1 MAKSIILTLV
11 TLLID
16 RDASTKLPTT
26 VPEYEQSILEEIYG
40 EELVTELETK
50 DVVVDDFDLGIAFA
64 GLVKKY
70 GGNAD
75 SDTARARY
83 FNRERDLAK
92 FIDSRQPTAAKAAA
106 KAPAASPAPAKTAA
120 EKVADKA
127 AAKAAAKAAKDA
139 PPATDFAEL
148 LAGDVAS
155 ITEKLKDLTDAD
167 LVAIEAA
174 ETEGQARED
183 LLAAIDDESE
193 SRKQ

>member
-1 MAKSIILTLV
+1 MAKTITLITFV

-26 VPEYEQSILEEIYG
+26 VPDYEQSILEEIYG
-40 EELVTELETK
+40 EELVSELSTEEVK
-50 DVVVDDFDLGIAFA
+50 VEDFDVGIAFA

-75 SDTARARY
+75 SDAARARY

-92 FIDSRQPTAAKAAA
+92 FIDNRQPKAGKAAPATTAAPKTAAERKAEKKAAEAAA
-106 KAPAASPAPAKTAA
+106 KAG
-120 EKVADKA
+120 
-127 AAKAAAKAAKDA
+127 KDA
-139 PPATDFAEL
+139 PAPDFTEL
-148 LAGDVAS
+148 LAGDVEAIS
-155 ITEKLKDLTDAD
+155 SKLKDLSDAD

>member
-1 MAKSIILTLV
+1 MAKIISLTLV

-16 RDASTKLPTT
+16 RDASTKLPTS

-40 EELVTELETK
+40 EELVTELSTEE
-50 DVVVDDFDLGIAFA
+50 VVLEDFDVGTAFA

-92 FIDSRQPTAAKAAA
+92 FIENRQPKTGKAASTVT
-106 KAPAASPAPAKTAA
+106 APPKTAA
-120 EKVADKA
+120 EKKAEKKAAEA
-127 AAKAAAKAAKDA
+127 AAKAEKAASTV
-139 PPATDFAEL
+139 TDFTGL

-155 ITEKLKDLTDAD
+155 ITEKLKDLNDAD

>member
-1 MAKSIILTLV
+1 MAKSISLIFV

-40 EELVTELETK
+40 EELVTELSTEE
-50 DVVVDDFDLGIAFA
+50 VQVDDFDVGIAFA

-75 SDTARARY
+75 SDAARARY
-83 FNRERDLAK
+83 FNRERDLEK
-92 FIDSRQPTAAKAAA
+92 FIGNRQPKAG
-106 KAPAASPAPAKTAA
+106 KSAPATAPAKTAA
-120 EKVADKA
+120 EKKAAEA
-127 AAKAAAKAAKDA
+127 AAKAGKSA
-139 PPATDFAEL
+139 PAATDFAEL

-155 ITEKLKDLTDAD
+155 ITVKLKDLTDAD

>member
-1 MAKSIILTLV
+1 MANSIILTFV

-26 VPEYEQSILEEIYG
+26 VPEFEQSILEEIYG

-50 DVVVDDFDLGIAFA
+50 DVQIEDFDVGTAFA

-75 SDTARARY
+75 SDAARARY

-92 FIDSRQPTAAKAAA
+92 FIDSRQPSAAKAAA
-106 KAPAASPAPAKTAA
+106 KAPALTAA
-120 EKVADKA
+120 EKK
-127 AAKAAAKAAKDA
+127 AAKAAAKAGKDT

-155 ITEKLKDLTDAD
+155 ITEKLKDLSDAD

>member
-1 MAKSIILTLV
+1 MAKTITLTLV

-50 DVVVDDFDLGIAFA
+50 DIEVEDFDAGIAFA

-70 GGNAD
+70 GGNSD

-83 FNRERDLAK
+83 FNRQRDLEK
-92 FIDSRQPTAAKAAA
+92 FIDSRQPSTAKAAA
-106 KAPAASPAPAKTAA
+106 KATTSAPAKTAA
-120 EKVADKA
+120 EKKA
-127 AAKAAAKAAKDA
+127 EKDAAKAAAKAGKDA
-139 PPATDFAEL
+139 AVATDFTEL

-155 ITEKLKDLTDAD
+155 ITEKLKDLSDAD

-174 ETEGQARED
+174 ETEGQGRED
-183 LLAAIDDESE
+183 VLAAIDDESE

>member
-1 MAKSIILTLV
+1 MAKTITLTLV

-40 EELVTELETK
+40 EELVTELSTEE
-50 DVVVDDFDLGIAFA
+50 VQVDDFDVGIAFA

-75 SDTARARY
+75 SDAARARY
-83 FNRERDLAK
+83 FNRERDLEK
-92 FIDSRQPTAAKAAA
+92 FIGNRQPKAG
-106 KAPAASPAPAKTAA
+106 KDAPAAAPAKTAA
-120 EKVADKA
+120 EKKAEKKAAEA
-127 AAKAAAKAAKDA
+127 AAKAGKDA
-139 PPATDFAEL
+139 PAATDFAEL

>member
-1 MAKSIILTLV
+1 MAKSIILTFV

-26 VPEYEQSILEEIYG
+26 VPEFEQSILEEIYG

-50 DVVVDDFDLGIAFA
+50 DMEVADFDVGAAFA

-75 SDTARARY
+75 SDAARARY
-83 FNRERDLAK
+83 FNRQRDLEK
-92 FIDSRQPTAAKAAA
+92 FIDARQPAAA
-106 KAPAASPAPAKTAA
+106 KSAGKPEVQKSAPKAPAKSAGKKIQAA
-120 EKVADKA
+120 PKLI
-127 AAKAAAKAAKDA
+127 
-139 PPATDFAEL
+139 DFTEL

-155 ITEKLKDLTDAD
+155 ITEKLKDLSDAD

-174 ETEGQARED
+174 EAEGQGRED

>member
-1 MAKSIILTLV
+1 MAKIITLTLV

-40 EELVTELETK
+40 EELVTELSTEE
-50 DVVVDDFDLGIAFA
+50 VVLEDFDVGTAFA

-92 FIDSRQPTAAKAAA
+92 FIESRQPKAGKAASTVT
-106 KAPAASPAPAKTAA
+106 APPKTAA
-120 EKVADKA
+120 EKKAEKKAAEA
-127 AAKAAAKAAKDA
+127 AAKTGKAASTV
-139 PPATDFAEL
+139 TDFTEL

>member
-1 MAKSIILTLV
+1 MAKIITLTLV

-26 VPEYEQSILEEIYG
+26 VPEFEQSILEEIYG
-40 EELVTELETK
+40 EELVTELSTEE
-50 DVVVDDFDLGIAFA
+50 VQVDDFDVGIAFA

-92 FIDSRQPTAAKAAA
+92 FIDSRQPSAAKAAA
-106 KAPAASPAPAKTAA
+106 KAVAAAPAKTAA
-120 EKVADKA
+120 EKKA
-127 AAKAAAKAAKDA
+127 EKEAVKAAAKAAKDA
-139 PPATDFAEL
+139 PPATDFTEL
-148 LAGDVAS
+148 LAGDVPS

>member
-1 MAKSIILTLV
+1 MANKTIILTLV

-26 VPEYEQSILEEIYG
+26 VPEYEQAILEEIYG
-40 EELVTELETK
+40 VELVAEMSTEEVQLE
-50 DVVVDDFDLGIAFA
+50 DFDVGVAFA

-75 SDTARARY
+75 SDAARARY
-83 FNRERDLAK
+83 FNRERDLEK
-92 FIDSRQPTAAKAAA
+92 FISNRQPSGAKAAGKATGPTAAEKKAAKAAG
-106 KAPAASPAPAKTAA
+106 KAS
-120 EKVADKA
+120 
-127 AAKAAAKAAKDA
+127 KDA
-139 PPATDFAEL
+139 PPATDFTEL
-148 LAGDVAS
+148 LAGDAAS

>member
-1 MAKSIILTLV
+1 M
-11 TLLID
+11 
-16 RDASTKLPTT
+16 
-26 VPEYEQSILEEIYG
+26 
-40 EELVTELETK
+40 TELATK
-50 DVVVDDFDLGIAFA
+50 DIEVEDFDLGIAFA

-92 FIDSRQPTAAKAAA
+92 FIDSRQPSAAKAAA
-106 KAPAASPAPAKTAA
+106 KPQVLTAA
-120 EKVADKA
+120 EKK
-127 AAKAAAKAAKDA
+127 AAKAAAKAAEDA
-139 PPATDFAEL
+139 PPAVDFTEL
-148 LAGDVAS
+148 LAGDVDS
-155 ITEKLKDLTDAD
+155 ITAKLKDLSYAD

>member
-1 MAKSIILTLV
+1 MAKSITLTLV

-50 DVVVDDFDLGIAFA
+50 DIEVEDFDLGIAFA

-92 FIDSRQPTAAKAAA
+92 FIDSRQPSAAKAAA
-106 KAPAASPAPAKTAA
+106 KTSAPAPAKTAT
-120 EKVADKA
+120 EKAADKA

-139 PPATDFAEL
+139 PPATDFADL
-148 LAGDVAS
+148 LAGDVEA
-155 ITEKLKDLTDAD
+155 ITAKLKDLSDAD
-167 LVAIEAA
+167 LVTAGRC
-174 ETEGQARED
+174 TPG
-183 LLAAIDDESE
+183 LAH
-193 SRKQ
+193 R

>member
-1 MAKSIILTLV
+1 MSKSIILTLV

-26 VPEYEQSILEEIYG
+26 VPDYEQSILEEIYG

-50 DVVVDDFDLGIAFA
+50 DVEVNDFDVGIAFA

-75 SDTARARY
+75 SDAARARY

-92 FIDSRQPTAAKAAA
+92 FIDNRQPKAGKADKVAAA
-106 KAPAASPAPAKTAA
+106 TTVPPKTAA
-120 EKVADKA
+120 EKKAEKKAAEA
-127 AAKAAAKAAKDA
+127 AAKASKEAPAA
-139 PPATDFAEL
+139 DFTEL
-148 LAGDVAS
+148 LSGDVES
-155 ITEKLKDLTDAD
+155 ITQQLKDLSDAD

>member
-1 MAKSIILTLV
+1 MAKTISLIFV

-40 EELVTELETK
+40 EELVTELSTEE
-50 DVVVDDFDLGIAFA
+50 VQVDDFDVGIAFA

-92 FIDSRQPTAAKAAA
+92 FIDSRQPSAAKVAGKAPAPTAAEKKAAKAAG
-106 KAPAASPAPAKTAA
+106 KAG
-120 EKVADKA
+120 
-127 AAKAAAKAAKDA
+127 KDA
-139 PPATDFAEL
+139 PAATDFAEL
-148 LAGDVAS
+148 LSSDVAS
-155 ITEKLKDLTDAD
+155 ITEKLKGLSDAD

>member
-1 MAKSIILTLV
+1 MAKTTILTLV

-26 VPEYEQSILEEIYG
+26 VPDYEQSILEEIYG

-50 DVVVDDFDLGIAFA
+50 DITVEDFDIGAAFA

-75 SDTARARY
+75 SDAARARH

-92 FIDSRQPTAAKAAA
+92 FIDNRQPKAGKAAPA
-106 KAPAASPAPAKTAA
+106 TGAPPKTAA
-120 EKVADKA
+120 EKKADKKA
-127 AAKAAAKAAKDA
+127 AEAKAGKAA
-139 PPATDFAEL
+139 PATDFTEL
-148 LAGDVAS
+148 LAGDVES
-155 ITEKLKDLTDAD
+155 ITAKLKDLTDAD

>member
-1 MAKSIILTLV
+1 MANKTIILTLV

-50 DVVVDDFDLGIAFA
+50 DVEVEDFDLGIAFA

-92 FIDSRQPTAAKAAA
+92 FIESRQPKTGKAASTVT
-106 KAPAASPAPAKTAA
+106 APPKTAA
-120 EKVADKA
+120 EKKAEKKAAEA
-127 AAKAAAKAAKDA
+127 AAKAEKAASTV
-139 PPATDFAEL
+139 TDFTEL

>member
-1 MAKSIILTLV
+1 MSKTIILTLV

-50 DVVVDDFDLGIAFA
+50 EVELANFDVGTAFA

-70 GGNAD
+70 SGNAD
-75 SDTARARY
+75 SDTARARF

-92 FIDSRQPTAAKAAA
+92 FIESRQPSTTKAAA
-106 KAPAASPAPAKTAA
+106 KTPAKTAA
-120 EKVADKA
+120 DKA
-127 AAKAAAKAAKDA
+127 ATKAAAKAAKDA
-139 PPATDFAEL
+139 PPATDFTDL
-148 LAGDVAS
+148 LAGDVPS
-155 ITEKLKDLTDAD
+155 ITEQLKGLSDAD

>member
-1 MAKSIILTLV
+1 MAKITLTLV

-40 EELVTELETK
+40 EELVTELSSDE
-50 DVVVDDFDLGIAFA
+50 VQVEDFDVGTAFA

-75 SDTARARY
+75 SDAARARY

-92 FIDSRQPTAAKAAA
+92 FIDNRQPKASKAAPATTAPPKSAAEKKAEKKAAEAAA
-106 KAPAASPAPAKTAA
+106 KAGKEA
-120 EKVADKA
+120 
-127 AAKAAAKAAKDA
+127 
-139 PPATDFAEL
+139 PATDFTEL
-148 LAGDVAS
+148 LAGDVES
-155 ITEKLKDLTDAD
+155 ITSKLKDLTDAD

>member
-1 MAKSIILTLV
+1 MAKSIILTFV

-26 VPEYEQSILEEIYG
+26 VPEFEQPILEEIYG
-40 EELVTELETK
+40 EELVTELESK
-50 DVVVDDFDLGIAFA
+50 EMQVDDFDVGAAFA

-75 SDTARARY
+75 SDAARARY
-83 FNRERDLAK
+83 FNRQRDLEK
-92 FIDSRQPTAAKAAA
+92 FIDSRQPSSAKAAA
-106 KAPAASPAPAKTAA
+106 KTTTTAPAKTAA
-120 EKVADKA
+120 EKRAEKN
-127 AAKAAAKAAKDA
+127 AAKAAAKAAEDA
-139 PPATDFAEL
+139 AVATDFTEL

-155 ITEKLKDLTDAD
+155 ITEKLKDLSDAD

-174 ETEGQARED
+174 EAEGQGRED

>member
-1 MAKSIILTLV
+1 MGAKIVLQHV

-40 EELVTELETK
+40 EELVTELETE
-50 DVVVDDFDLGIAFA
+50 DVQVEDFDVGTAFA

-75 SDTARARY
+75 SDAARARY
-83 FNRERDLAK
+83 FNRQRDLEK
-92 FIDSRQPTAAKAAA
+92 FIDSRQPSTTKGST
-106 KAPAASPAPAKTAA
+106 KAPAKTSTTKGAA
-120 EKVADKA
+120 KGGKA
-127 AAKAAAKAAKDA
+127 ATGD
-139 PPATDFAEL
+139 TDFTEL
-148 LAGDVAS
+148 LAGDVAT
-155 ITEKLKDLTDAD
+155 ITEKLKGLSDAD

-174 ETEGQARED
+174 EAEGQARED

>member
-1 MAKSIILTLV
+1 MAKTTILTLV

-26 VPEYEQSILEEIYG
+26 VPDYEQSILEEIYG

-50 DVVVDDFDLGIAFA
+50 DITVEDFDIGAAFA

-75 SDTARARY
+75 SDAARARY

-92 FIDSRQPTAAKAAA
+92 FIDNRQPKAGKAAPATAA
-106 KAPAASPAPAKTAA
+106 PPKTAA
-120 EKVADKA
+120 EKKAEKKAAEA
-127 AAKAAAKAAKDA
+127 AAKAGKEA
-139 PPATDFAEL
+139 PATDFTEL
-148 LAGDVAS
+148 LAGDVES
-155 ITEKLKDLTDAD
+155 ITAKLKDLTDAD

-183 LLAAIDDESE
+183 LLATIDDESE

>member
-1 MAKSIILTLV
+1 MAKIILTFV

-40 EELVTELETK
+40 EELVTELKTEE
-50 DVVVDDFDLGIAFA
+50 VLIEEFDIGATFA

-75 SDTARARY
+75 SDAARARY

-92 FIDSRQPTAAKAAA
+92 FIDDRQPSSAKGAP
-106 KAPAASPAPAKTAA
+106 KASAPAKTAA
-120 EKVADKA
+120 EKAADKA
-127 AAKAAAKAAKDA
+127 AAKGAAKAAKD
-139 PPATDFAEL
+139 PPAGTDFTEL
-148 LAGDVAS
+148 LAGDVTS
-155 ITEKLKDLTDAD
+155 ITEKLKDLSDAD

>member
-1 MAKSIILTLV
+1 MANKTIILTLV

-16 RDASTKLPTT
+16 RDASTKLSTT

-40 EELVTELETK
+40 EELVTELSTEE
-50 DVVVDDFDLGIAFA
+50 VQVDDFDLGIAFA

-92 FIDSRQPTAAKAAA
+92 FIDSRQPSAAKAAA
-106 KAPAASPAPAKTAA
+106 KAVTAAPAKTAA
-120 EKVADKA
+120 EKKA
-127 AAKAAAKAAKDA
+127 EKEAAKAAAKAVKDA
-139 PPATDFAEL
+139 PPATDFTEL
-148 LAGDVAS
+148 LVGDVAS

>member
-1 MAKSIILTLV
+1 MAKTITLITFV

-26 VPEYEQSILEEIYG
+26 VPDYEQSILEEIYG
-40 EELVTELETK
+40 EELVSELSAEEVT
-50 DVVVDDFDLGIAFA
+50 VEDFDVGIAFA

-75 SDTARARY
+75 SDAARARY

-92 FIDSRQPTAAKAAA
+92 FIDNRQPKAGKAAPA
-106 KAPAASPAPAKTAA
+106 TTAPPKTAA
-120 EKVADKA
+120 EKRAEKKAAEA
-127 AAKAAAKAAKDA
+127 AAKAGKEA
-139 PPATDFAEL
+139 PATDFTEL
-148 LAGDVAS
+148 LAGDVEA
-155 ITEKLKDLTDAD
+155 ITGKLKDLSDAD

>member
-1 MAKSIILTLV
+1 MAKITLTLV

-40 EELVTELETK
+40 EELVTELSSDEVQVENF
-50 DVVVDDFDLGIAFA
+50 DVGVAFA

-75 SDTARARY
+75 SDAARARY
-83 FNRERDLAK
+83 FNRERDLEK
-92 FIDSRQPTAAKAAA
+92 FIGDRQPKAG
-106 KAPAASPAPAKTAA
+106 KSAPATAPAKTAA
-120 EKVADKA
+120 EKR
-127 AAKAAAKAAKDA
+127 AAKGATKAGKDA
-139 PPATDFAEL
+139 PAPDFTEL
-148 LAGDVAS
+148 LAGDVEA
-155 ITEKLKDLTDAD
+155 ITSKLKDLSDAD

>member
-1 MAKSIILTLV
+1 MAKITLTLV

-40 EELVTELETK
+40 EELVTELSSDE
-50 DVVVDDFDLGIAFA
+50 VQVEDFDVGTAFA

-75 SDTARARY
+75 SDAARARY
-83 FNRERDLAK
+83 FNRERDLEK
-92 FIDSRQPTAAKAAA
+92 FIGNRQPSGTKAAAKAPAPTAAEKKAAKAAA
-106 KAPAASPAPAKTAA
+106 KAG
-120 EKVADKA
+120 
-127 AAKAAAKAAKDA
+127 KDA
-139 PPATDFAEL
+139 PATTDLTEL

>member
-1 MAKSIILTLV
+1 MAKSIILTFV

-26 VPEYEQSILEEIYG
+26 VPEFEQPILEEIYG
-40 EELVTELETK
+40 EELVTELESK
-50 DVVVDDFDLGIAFA
+50 EMQVEDFDVGAAFA

-75 SDTARARY
+75 SDAARARY
-83 FNRERDLAK
+83 FNRQRDLEK
-92 FIDSRQPTAAKAAA
+92 FIDSRQPSTAKAAA
-106 KAPAASPAPAKTAA
+106 KTTSTAPAKTAA
-120 EKVADKA
+120 EKRAEKN
-127 AAKAAAKAAKDA
+127 AAKAAAKAAEDA
-139 PPATDFAEL
+139 AVATDFTEL

-155 ITEKLKDLTDAD
+155 ITEKLKDLSDAD
-167 LVAIEAA
+167 LVAIEVA
-174 ETEGQARED
+174 EAEGQGRED

>member
-1 MAKSIILTLV
+1 MAKSITLTLV

-26 VPEYEQSILEEIYG
+26 VPEYEQSILEEVYG
-40 EELVTELETK
+40 EELVTEIESK
-50 DVVVDDFDLGIAFA
+50 EVQIEDFDVGTAFA

-83 FNRERDLAK
+83 FNRERDLAR
-92 FIDSRQPTAAKAAA
+92 FIDSRQPTAAKVAA
-106 KAPAASPAPAKTAA
+106 KAPAPAKTAA
-120 EKVADKA
+120 EKRAEKD
-127 AAKAAAKAAKDA
+127 AAKVAAKSGKG
-139 PPATDFAEL
+139 PGPVTDFTDFTEL

-155 ITEKLKDLTDAD
+155 ITEKLKDLSDAD

>member
-40 EELVTELETK
+40 EELVTELSTEE
-50 DVVVDDFDLGIAFA
+50 VVLEDFDVGTAFA

-92 FIDSRQPTAAKAAA
+92 FIENRQPKAGKAA
-106 KAPAASPAPAKTAA
+106 PTVTVPPKTAA
-120 EKVADKA
+120 EKKAEKKAADA
-127 AAKAAAKAAKDA
+127 AAKAGKAAPA
-139 PPATDFAEL
+139 ATDLTEL

>member
-1 MAKSIILTLV
+1 MGAKIVLQHV

-40 EELVTELETK
+40 EELVTELETE
-50 DVVVDDFDLGIAFA
+50 DVQVEDFDVGTAFA

-75 SDTARARY
+75 SDAARARY
-83 FNRERDLAK
+83 FNRQRDLEK
-92 FIDSRQPTAAKAAA
+92 FIDSRQPSTTKGST
-106 KAPAASPAPAKTAA
+106 KAPAKTSTTKGSTKAPAKTSTTKGAA
-120 EKVADKA
+120 KGGKA
-127 AAKAAAKAAKDA
+127 ATGD
-139 PPATDFAEL
+139 TDFTEL
-148 LAGDVAS
+148 LAGDVAT
-155 ITEKLKDLTDAD
+155 ITEKLKGLSDAD

-174 ETEGQARED
+174 EAEGQARED

>member
-1 MAKSIILTLV
+1 MAKTITLITFV

-26 VPEYEQSILEEIYG
+26 VPDYEQSILEEIYG
-40 EELVTELETK
+40 EELVSELSSEEVK
-50 DVVVDDFDLGIAFA
+50 VEDFDVGIAFA

-75 SDTARARY
+75 SDAARARY

-92 FIDSRQPTAAKAAA
+92 FIDNRQPKAGKAAPATTAAPKTAAERKAEKKAAEAAA
-106 KAPAASPAPAKTAA
+106 KAG
-120 EKVADKA
+120 
-127 AAKAAAKAAKDA
+127 KDA
-139 PPATDFAEL
+139 PAATDFTEL
-148 LAGDVAS
+148 LAGDVAT

>member
-1 MAKSIILTLV
+1 MAKTISLIFV

-40 EELVTELETK
+40 EELVTELSTEE
-50 DVVVDDFDLGIAFA
+50 VQVDDFDVGVAFA

-92 FIDSRQPTAAKAAA
+92 FIDSRQPKAAKAAA
-106 KAPAASPAPAKTAA
+106 EASPPASAPAKTAA
-120 EKVADKA
+120 EKRAEKA
-127 AAKAAAKAAKDA
+127 AAKAAAEVAKDA
-139 PPATDFAEL
+139 PPAADFTEL
-148 LAGDVAS
+148 LTGDVAT
-155 ITEKLKDLTDAD
+155 ITEKLKGLTDAD